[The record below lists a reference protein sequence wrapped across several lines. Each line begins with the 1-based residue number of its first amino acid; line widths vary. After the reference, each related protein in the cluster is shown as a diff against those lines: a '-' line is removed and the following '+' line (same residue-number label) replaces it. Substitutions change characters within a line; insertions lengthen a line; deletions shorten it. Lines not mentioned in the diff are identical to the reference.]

1 MKSIFKQYGVVFIL
15 LSLLTGLIGAFV
27 NPLMSLFIVEG
38 LQSPPIY
45 LGVYTTGVTLM
56 GILGGLADKGVSA
69 KKMFMIAVSGM
80 GMALIIFANATSF
93 WQVFAAGVLL
103 LSMGNA
109 AIPQVMTIA
118 RQWADEQDHIDIT
131 QFNTRLRAAISFTWV
146 AGPPLGYLL
155 ASGVAFSRSFYT
167 AATFALLALIF
178 AMKFLPSVNAN
189 DKAKKAEPNQ
199 PINQSFWALGA
210 AITFGSIG
218 NIMYA
223 SALPLYTIN
232 ELGFANNMPGIFM
245 GMVALIEIPVMLYS
259 AKLSKR
265 ITKTGLLGFAFSCAI
280 LFYIGVFFSDQVW
293 QFFVLQGVNAI
304 FYGIFAGIGLTI
316 LQEQLPSRI
325 GFTSAFYGNAIK
337 VGVMLGTAST
347 GLIAQWFSFRFATL
361 GSLIAASIAMTF
373 LIIFSYLKRQ
383 ESESQ
388 EPIFAQNVI

>member
-1 MKSIFKQYGVVFIL
+1 MVFIL